1 MTPADLYDLSR
12 EALALALWLSV
23 PILGAALLAA
33 VLTGLLQLYTRMSEP
48 AITQL
53 ARIVAVLLATLA
65 AVPWIAGRVTGF
77 ATHVWSLVQQLP
89 S

>member
-1 MTPADLYDLSR
+1 MTPADLYDLTR
-12 EALALALWLSV
+12 EALSLALWLSV

-53 ARIVAVLLATLA
+53 ARVVAVLLATVV
-65 AVPWIAGRVTGF
+65 AVPWIADRVTGF
-77 ATHVWSLVQQLP
+77 ATRVWSLVQQLP